1 MISIKNISCSLGGRE
16 IIKDVSISVNDGDI
30 LLLFGANG
38 AGKTTLMKI
47 LTGIITEYTG
57 DVEINSND
65 IKGMNR
71 KELAQLISYLQQSEE
86 FTIPVTVHELLKAG
100 RYPYSSIFRG
110 FNKKDREL
118 ICEGI
123 ELFKLDSMLKRDVR
137 TLSGGEKKRVMLA
150 SAYIQDVPVILY
162 DEPYTFLDPK
172 ASSELTA
179 TIKRLQKKGRTQIII
194 SHNLEQLY
202 PIINSMTALREGK
215 VIYSGPR
222 KFDAAIFRNT
232 YDMEFELLKTENN
245 RELLIPNE

>member
-1 MISIKNISCSLGGRE
+1 MIVLENVSCFLGGRK
-16 IIKDVSISVNDGDI
+16 IIDNVSFNVNRGDI

-47 LTGIITEYTG
+47 LTGIITDYQGEVKI
-57 DVEINSND
+57 DKQS
-65 IKGMNR
+65 IKGLSR
-71 KELAQLISYLQQSEE
+71 KELAQKFSYIQQSEE
-86 FTIPVTVHELLKAG
+86 FTIPVTVHEILKAG

-110 FNKKDREL
+110 LSKDDFSIIE
-118 ICEGI
+118 EGI
-123 ELFKLDSMLKRDVR
+123 ELFKLEEMLKRDIR

-150 SAYIQDVPVILY
+150 SAYIQDVSVILY

-179 TIKRLQKKGRTQIII
+179 TIKRLQKRERTQIII

-202 PIINSMTALREGK
+202 PIINSMAAIRKGR
-215 VIYSGPR
+215 VIYSGPK
-222 KFDAAIFRNT
+222 KFDASIFRET
-232 YDMEFELLKTENN
+232 YDMEFELLRTEDN